1 MRRSPVFWVYCAALL
16 AGAFG
21 LLYQLLPVLVLTWRD
36 SLAGAPF
43 VVLTFVVFGGL
54 LIHLDR
60 LRAHVWIGRAL
71 VMGFLWGALAGPGI
85 AMWANDHNL
94 EVIKNLAGDAFAIN
108 WQAAISAPIVEEA
121 IKGLGVFTVAW
132 LWRTLLWRPIHGL
145 LLGGFT
151 GLGFQVVENATYEAN
166 AGLQSAQ
173 PAATDAI
180 LVGALRFVTGITSHW
195 MLTALA
201 GIGIVQ
207 AVARSEWPMA
217 KRVRVFV
224 MFYLLGVL
232 FHFLWDSPQPQDGLA
247 IVILILRMAA
257 ALLIFALIYSSVV
270 RGERR
275 WFRSTIATAVERGI
289 APAEEPAMLI
299 TRRTRRMARTA
310 ARQAFGPGG
319 PTRRD
324 LLRRQYRLID
334 WVQGFGTYLHAA
346 SRVDTPVKA
355 MRLLGP

>member
-1 MRRSPVFWVYCAALL
+1 MIRSPVFWVYCAALL
-16 AGAFG
+16 AGGLG
-21 LLYQLLPVLVLTWRD
+21 LLYQLLPVLLLTWRD

-43 VVLTFVVFGGL
+43 VLAGLVVFGGL
-54 LIHLDR
+54 ILHLDR
-60 LRAHVWIGRAL
+60 LRAHRWIIGPL
-71 VMGFLWGALAGPGI
+71 VLGFLWGALAGPGV

-121 IKGLGVFTVAW
+121 IKGLGVFVVAW
-132 LWRTLLWRPIHGL
+132 LCRSRLWRPIHGL

-166 AGLQSAQ
+166 AGLNAAQ
-173 PAATDAI
+173 PTAADAI

-207 AVARSEWPMA
+207 AVARSDWPMA

-224 MFYLLGVL
+224 QFYLLGVL
-232 FHFLWDSPQPQDGLA
+232 FHFLWDSPQPDDGLA
-247 IVILILRMAA
+247 LVIVGLRMVAA
-257 ALLIFALIYSSVV
+257 VLIFALIYTAVL

-275 WFRSTIATAVERGI
+275 WFRSTISAAVERGI

-299 TRRTRRMARTA
+299 TRRTRRMAR
-310 ARQAFGPGG
+310 QATRHSLGPGG
-319 PTRRD
+319 PTMRD
-324 LLRRQYRLID
+324 LRRRQRRLID
-334 WVQGFGTYLHAA
+334 WVQGFGTYLHQPA
-346 SRVDTPVKA
+346 RVDTPVNA